1 MLKINVITM
10 VNHKTILYITQWY
23 RTIEVRLCYRLALQ
37 ERRHLGLVA
46 HGRGGGGTR
55 DHPEI
60 TIKPF

>member
-10 VNHKTILYITQWY
+10 VNSKRVLYITQWY

-46 HGRGGGGTR
+46 HGRGGGHLGPPR
-55 DHPEI
+55 DYN
-60 TIKPF
+60 